1 MFRIDHRTLQARLSG
16 DGGGPFTHFVDELI
30 QLEAFMAGVPM
41 NQFHRQLRVNI
52 ADGGV
57 DTCLE
62 VPLVNSN
69 IGWFETPTC
78 WQYKAEATYETKSLI
93 REIEGEMRKEHAT
106 KLIQKGHAYRFCILA
121 DIPDNTT
128 QKIEAKM
135 LAVATEICNQTG
147 GAPERPRLVDGA
159 DLQNWIELRPTA
171 VLSLTE
177 QAGEFLSLRS
187 WVANTRDLTPDYV
200 PSRSATGMS
209 DRICAHVDFQRAVS
223 GSDVCLTISGLSGVG
238 KTRFVAETLDSI
250 EGAHSLVVQTAN
262 DQQARELAARAA
274 EDPRTTL
281 ILVADECSP
290 ASVRL
295 LQGLAAA
302 SSHRI
307 RIIAIEHFE
316 RLTGGGAN
324 QPEAWLDKLPP
335 ETTNAILC
343 TNFPEVPE
351 ETRERIVILSDGY
364 IRFAA
369 LICRNESGHNLS
381 DLTQTIQSVSQW
393 VDHYL
398 EDDVDCDLVGAIA
411 LFSRV
416 GFRDEFRGEL
426 ESLSDLTSTPI
437 REIER
442 RVEKIRNRTGFVTQ
456 QGQFWYVTPELIAPE
471 MFRRGWRAFA
481 ENDLDSFVRTLPPP
495 MLEQFKRRVEH
506 YGGKEVAARVA
517 DYFRGLM
524 VTLSIDDLLDA
535 DVVEFMVS
543 IVKLDPSRYVHRVA
557 DLVENSSAEDIG
569 KIGTQLGSG
578 SWGPRRH
585 LVWMFEKMALFPEFF
600 LDAERALFKL
610 ASTETEDHIGNNAT
624 KIWATLWQ
632 IYFSNTSLPFDER
645 LTVLKRRFDSPMSLG
660 LCELAIDAMIGRTGG
675 GPVPP
680 PFYAGRPVPDVWS
693 PQSRE
698 NERQC
703 LTNAINL
710 SVELMQSKPPLSE
723 TILDVLLRNLLWLV
737 DRDVVA
743 VLRDLLSGVDLSI
756 SQRLKLYNALI
767 ENDRRY
773 FSHADFEGTDS
784 VQVVREWIDS
794 IRPTGFEEQLRS
806 VCSSDIWGERF
817 LPENEGKPGEINELV
832 QIAID
837 NPGVLKGCLDWL
849 STDEAVAAR
858 RFGVKLGQADK
869 ELVFADAILNS
880 LGPDSSKEFLAGYF
894 SSLVKHTS
902 SLPTSVREYVEKEFA
917 SSPRHTM
924 GLVEVIGNKM
934 DLFSRILTSIENDEL
949 SSVDVVRLAYN
960 FGGQPL
966 PPEASL
972 RLLES
977 FACDD
982 ARFDREANW
991 MVRLIHHL
999 IMANRHGEAEQD
1011 ILASPAFRVIARE
1024 TLQKALPQL
1033 DRHSVGEW
1041 CQIGTKLIR
1050 EGDLECFKLFEEAL
1064 GTNDLNL
1071 CRKSLTGLKE
1081 LAEEYP
1087 VEVMDCFGRAL
1098 VGESGIYLRV
1108 HVCDYLLNSL
1118 PKQVVLDWCDSKTT
1132 NELKMIARHMPPPSQ
1147 TGSSMIVPDVL
1158 NEFLL
1163 TYGTDEIL
1171 GELHAGKN
1179 SSGVWNGP
1187 LSPQLRDEAERLTSL
1202 LNHPNQWIQRYAA
1215 LEREYLE
1222 DWAAREELRE
1232 ADEAIQHRT
1241 K

>member
-1 MFRIDHRTLQARLSG
+1 M
-16 DGGGPFTHFVDELI
+16 
-30 QLEAFMAGVPM
+30 
-41 NQFHRQLRVNI
+41 QFL
-52 ADGGV
+52 
-57 DTCLE
+57 
-62 VPLVNSN
+62 
-69 IGWFETPTC
+69 
-78 WQYKAEATYETKSLI
+78 
-93 REIEGEMRKEHAT
+93 
-106 KLIQKGHAYRFCILA
+106 
-121 DIPDNTT
+121 
-128 QKIEAKM
+128 
-135 LAVATEICNQTG
+135 
-147 GAPERPRLVDGA
+147 
-159 DLQNWIELRPTA
+159 
-171 VLSLTE
+171 
-177 QAGEFLSLRS
+177 
-187 WVANTRDLTPDYV
+187 
-200 PSRSATGMS
+200 
-209 DRICAHVDFQRAVS
+209 
-223 GSDVCLTISGLSGVG
+223 
-238 KTRFVAETLDSI
+238 
-250 EGAHSLVVQTAN
+250 
-262 DQQARELAARAA
+262 
-274 EDPRTTL
+274 
-281 ILVADECSP
+281 DECSP

-335 ETTNAILC
+335 ETTNAILR

-369 LICRNESGHNLS
+369 LICRNESGLNLS

-398 EDDVDCDLVGAIA
+398 DDDVDCDLVGAIA

-543 IVKLDPSRYVHRVA
+543 IVKLDPSRYVHRIA

-698 NERQC
+698 NERQ
-703 LTNAINL
+703 
-710 SVELMQSKPPLSE
+710 
-723 TILDVLLRNLLWLV
+723 
-737 DRDVVA
+737 
-743 VLRDLLSGVDLSI
+743 
-756 SQRLKLYNALI
+756 
-767 ENDRRY
+767 
-773 FSHADFEGTDS
+773 
-784 VQVVREWIDS
+784 
-794 IRPTGFEEQLRS
+794 
-806 VCSSDIWGERF
+806 
-817 LPENEGKPGEINELV
+817 
-832 QIAID
+832 
-837 NPGVLKGCLDWL
+837 
-849 STDEAVAAR
+849 
-858 RFGVKLGQADK
+858 
-869 ELVFADAILNS
+869 
-880 LGPDSSKEFLAGYF
+880 
-894 SSLVKHTS
+894 
-902 SLPTSVREYVEKEFA
+902 YVEKEFA

-1041 CQIGTKLIR
+1041 CQIGSRLIQR
-1050 EGDLECFKLFEEAL
+1050 GDLECFKLFEEAL
-1064 GTNDLNL
+1064 GSDDPTL
-1071 CRKSLTGLKE
+1071 CRKSLTSLEE
-1081 LAEEYP
+1081 LAEGYP

-1098 VGESGIYLRV
+1098 AGDSGMYLRV
-1108 HVCDYLLNSL
+1108 HNCDSLLSAL
-1118 PKQVVLDWCDSKTT
+1118 PKRVVLDWCDGKTT
-1132 NELKMIARHMPPPSQ
+1132 NEVKMIARHMPPPYQ
-1147 TGSSMIVPDVL
+1147 AGTSMNVPEVL
-1158 NEFLL
+1158 DEFLIS
-1163 TYGTDEIL
+1163 YGSDEIVA
-1171 GELHAGKN
+1171 ELHAGKN

-1187 LSPQLRDEAERLTSL
+1187 LSPQLKDEAERLTSL
-1202 LNHPNQWIQRYAA
+1202 LSHPNQWIYRYAA
-1215 LEREYLE
+1215 LERDYLLA
-1222 DWAAREELRE
+1222 WAEREQIRE
-1232 ADEAIQHRT
+1232 ANEAIQHRT